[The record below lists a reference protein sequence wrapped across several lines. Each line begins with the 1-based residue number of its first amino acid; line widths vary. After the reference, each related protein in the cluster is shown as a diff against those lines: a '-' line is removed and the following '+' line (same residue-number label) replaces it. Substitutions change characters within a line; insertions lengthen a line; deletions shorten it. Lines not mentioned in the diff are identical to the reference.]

1 MAYLIRRVL
10 TRKSRIRDLILE
22 RDELAAHLA
31 RLESEMSGMSEH
43 LSRITQERDEQVDHL
58 QRLTAET
65 EKQSKDLQ
73 LITGEREALADQLY
87 RVIREK
93 YHLDPEK
100 NPNFNYFLPGHYYS
114 PIPSVEEVQKDEERI
129 FSSPQTLPGV
139 DLNIEGQIAL
149 LDRLERFYESFPFT
163 NPRTGGLRYSLAN
176 LVFGGVDAVFLF
188 AMLRHISPRKVIE
201 VGSGHSSCLMLDTN
215 DLFFGGNTAFTFI
228 DPNPDALRALLN
240 DGDEDRVQII
250 PTRIQEI
257 KLDTFAAL
265 NAGDILFIDSS
276 HVSKVGSD
284 VNYIV
289 FEVLPSLK
297 NGVYVH
303 IHDIHYPFE
312 YPREWVYAGRA
323 WNESYLLRAF
333 LQYNDSFQIVLFNAL
348 VSRLCEERLRKQFP
362 VALDCTG
369 GIWLQRR

>member
-1 MAYLIRRVL
+1 MADLIRRVL

-22 RDELAAHLA
+22 REELAAHLA
-31 RLESEMSGMSEH
+31 RLEKEMSGMSEH

-73 LITGEREALADQLY
+73 LITGERDAFADQLY
-87 RVIREK
+87 RVIREQ
-93 YHLDPEK
+93 YHLDPEEH
-100 NPNFNYFLPGHYYS
+100 PNFNYFLPGHYYS
-114 PIPSVEEVQKDEERI
+114 PIPSVEEVKRDEERI
-129 FSSPQTLPGV
+129 FSNPKMLPGV
-139 DLNIEGQIAL
+139 DLNVEGQIAL
-149 LDRLERFYESFPFT
+149 LDRLERFYEPFPFKNQKT
-163 NPRTGGLRYSLAN
+163 AGLRFSLAN
-176 LVFGGVDAVFLF
+176 RVFGGVDAVFLF
-188 AMLRHISPRKVIE
+188 AMLRHVRPSKVVE

-215 DLFFGGNTAFTFI
+215 DLFLGGTTSFTFI
-228 DPNPDALRALLN
+228 DPNPEALRSLLAQ
-240 DGDEDRVQII
+240 GDEDRVQII
-250 PTRIQEI
+250 PARVQEI
-257 KLDTFAAL
+257 KLDTFATL

-276 HVSKVGSD
+276 HVCKVGSD
-284 VNYIV
+284 VNHIF

-323 WNESYLLRAF
+323 WNEAYLLRAF
-333 LQYNDSFQIVLFNAL
+333 LQYNNSFQIVLFNAL

-362 VALDCTG
+362 VTLDRTG
-369 GIWLQRR
+369 GIWLQKR